1 VDESDDR
8 SYSVYSSSP
17 LERAHEQQTT
27 QDIDEN
33 DVDENGLPPLSIK
46 VTDVNRHQHLDG
58 IVRFKSLSTAQ
69 GLIEG
74 RISPPQKR
82 QRGVGS
88 QAYDPAQSD
97 IRKFFG
103 GGVINGKKE
112 ILVEGEIV
120 DPHL

>member
-8 SYSVYSSSP
+8 SCSVYSSSP

-27 QDIDEN
+27 QDIDETE
-33 DVDENGLPPLSIK
+33 VDENGLPPLSIQ
-46 VTDVNRHQHLDG
+46 VTDVNRHQYLDD

-74 RISPPQKR
+74 RISPPQQR

-88 QAYDPAQSD
+88 QAYDPAKSD
-97 IRKFFG
+97 IPKFFG
-103 GGVINGKKE
+103 GGVQKGNSG
-112 ILVEGEIV
+112 GG
-120 DPHL
+120 